1 MAKRTSYVRH
11 ALAGEIMHL
20 SEPTDF
26 DILEILTEGRNV
38 PANIAA
44 RLDKSQGYI
53 SSQLPKLA
61 SHDLV
66 ERIGPAERAGLYEL
80 TDRGKAALALRDQY
94 GDVDDFAAL
103 IDEHLADG

>member
-1 MAKRTSYVRH
+1 
-11 ALAGEIMHL
+11 MHL

-53 SSQLPKLA
+53 SGQLPKLA
-61 SHDLV
+61 DHGLV

-80 TDRGKAALALRDQY
+80 TERGEAAAELRHRY
-94 GDVDDFAAL
+94 GETDDFAAL
-103 IDEHLADG
+103 IDEHLETDE